1 MMFDSRDIENK
12 IKTYMEYKIK
22 NNEFE
27 LNSDF
32 CLLRIY
38 WDNSNNIDN
47 DMWSLMKDELKNKIK
62 FNYLFDYIKITSI
75 DEKQYIINT
84 MKNKY
89 ELNFNTIV
97 LNNINFKEILCN
109 DFNNYLNNVNYSSD
123 DLSKENFDLDN
134 YLCLFIKNKCSN
146 VYNLKFINNK
156 NEIIMLCNLLSNIIN
171 NNLV

>member
-123 DLSKENFDLDN
+123 DLSKEKFDLDN